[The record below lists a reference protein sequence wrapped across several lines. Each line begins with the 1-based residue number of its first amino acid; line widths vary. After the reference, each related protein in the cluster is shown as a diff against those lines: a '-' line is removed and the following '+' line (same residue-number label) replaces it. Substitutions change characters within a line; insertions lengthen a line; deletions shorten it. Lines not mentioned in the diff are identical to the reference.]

1 VEEGIRGMSDR
12 GRVRRDAIT
21 RAWFFLAQA
30 RRLPYRADFGEYE
43 AFEAYLEAAIIY
55 SRVAIHRL
63 RREALQRAKGD
74 PRLKADVD
82 AWWDSLRE
90 EPAINFFRIE
100 RDFIAKVGPPKV
112 GQNIR
117 AGGPAPEKMEELYFY
132 DNDNPD
138 IPATETIERHLRS
151 VERIVTDAEERFGTA
166 TLLGLWEG

>member
-1 VEEGIRGMSDR
+1 MSAR

-21 RAWFFLAQA
+21 RACFFLEQA
-30 RRLPYRADFGEYE
+30 RRLPYRADFREYE
-43 AFEAYLEAAIIY
+43 PFEAYLEATIIY

-63 RREALQRAKGD
+63 HREALQRAKGA
-74 PRLKADVD
+74 PHLKANVD

-117 AGGPAPEKMEELYFY
+117 AGAEKMEELYY
-132 DNDNPD
+132 YENPT

-166 TLLGLWEG
+166 TLLGLWEE

>member
-1 VEEGIRGMSDR
+1 M
-12 GRVRRDAIT
+12 
-21 RAWFFLAQA
+21 
-30 RRLPYRADFGEYE
+30 PYRADFREYE
-43 AFEAYLEAAIIY
+43 AFEAYLEAAIIF

-63 RREALQRAKGD
+63 HSEAEQRAKGD
-74 PRLKADVD
+74 PHLKAEVD

-117 AGGPAPEKMEELYFY
+117 AGGPAPEKMEELYY
-132 DNDNPD
+132 YETPD

-151 VERIVTDAEERFGTA
+151 VEKIVTDAERRFGTS
-166 TLLGLWEG
+166 TLS

>member
-1 VEEGIRGMSDR
+1 MSDR

-21 RAWFFLAQA
+21 RAWVFLEQA
-30 RRLPYRADFGEYE
+30 RGLPYRADIAEHE
-43 AFEAYLEAAIIY
+43 PFEAYLEAAIIY
-55 SRVAIHRL
+55 SRVAIPRL

-74 PRLKADVD
+74 PRLKAEVD
-82 AWWDSLRE
+82 AWWDSLLE

-112 GQNIR
+112 GQIIR
-117 AGGPAPEKMEELYFY
+117 LGGPAPEKMEELYY
-132 DNDNPD
+132 YENPNV
-138 IPATETIERHLRS
+138 PATETIERHLRS